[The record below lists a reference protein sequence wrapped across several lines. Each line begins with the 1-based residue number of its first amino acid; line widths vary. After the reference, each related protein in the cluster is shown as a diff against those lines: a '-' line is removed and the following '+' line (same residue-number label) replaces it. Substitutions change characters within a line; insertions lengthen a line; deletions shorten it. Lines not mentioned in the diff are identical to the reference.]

1 MDIYLLRSS
10 QFFSRQSN
18 PRDIWAELQLRTTE
32 IRIHSYLSTLS
43 QAGQPLVK
51 KYKSPPLLCNF
62 PPTLLIA
69 KQHFT
74 DKWFVTFDTFDQSDE
89 KIWPD
94 QKIPNLFPVEN
105 TLKDRWRGFVT
116 FETLITILTID
127 DLDSWQYF
135 LFNNRE
141 GSKNRKNCECCP
153 VSQLIVR

>member
-10 QFFSRQSN
+10 HFFSRQSN

-94 QKIPNLFPVEN
+94 QKIPTYLPTYPPTHLCTSITEHPKGAILETCDLWDIWSEWWEDMTWPKN
-105 TLKDRWRGFVT
+105 TYLSD
-116 FETLITILTID
+116 
-127 DLDSWQYF
+127 
-135 LFNNRE
+135 N
-141 GSKNRKNCECCP
+141 
-153 VSQLIVR
+153 